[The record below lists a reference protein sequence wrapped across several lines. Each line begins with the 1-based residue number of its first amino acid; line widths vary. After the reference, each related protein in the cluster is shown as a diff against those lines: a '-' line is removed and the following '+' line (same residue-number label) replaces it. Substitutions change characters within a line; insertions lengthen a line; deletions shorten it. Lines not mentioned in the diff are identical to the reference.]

1 MQIAQYAAV
10 IREVGL
16 TRVDLECI
24 EPGDVNAL
32 NPLLPNFESPASR
45 ALCSG
50 VLINLG
56 LALGLPRFKVIISLL
71 SIKARSLF
79 GNRSKNPLLVETV
92 LREENRRRPSQIPAK
107 ARKRMA
113 THSNAC
119 ILHGTLEAAEE
130 DEP

>member
-1 MQIAQYAAV
+1 MQIAQCASV
-10 IREVGL
+10 
-16 TRVDLECI
+16 TTPVDLECI

-32 NPLLPNFESPASR
+32 NPLQPNSECRASR

-56 LALGLPRFKVIISLL
+56 LALGLPRFKIIISLL

-92 LREENRRRPSQIPAK
+92 LREENRTLRES
-107 ARKRMA
+107 
-113 THSNAC
+113 
-119 ILHGTLEAAEE
+119 TLENSSQRR
-130 DEP
+130 

>member
-56 LALGLPRFKVIISLL
+56 LALGLPRLKVIFSL
-71 SIKARSLF
+71 
-79 GNRSKNPLLVETV
+79 
-92 LREENRRRPSQIPAK
+92 
-107 ARKRMA
+107 
-113 THSNAC
+113 
-119 ILHGTLEAAEE
+119 
-130 DEP
+130 